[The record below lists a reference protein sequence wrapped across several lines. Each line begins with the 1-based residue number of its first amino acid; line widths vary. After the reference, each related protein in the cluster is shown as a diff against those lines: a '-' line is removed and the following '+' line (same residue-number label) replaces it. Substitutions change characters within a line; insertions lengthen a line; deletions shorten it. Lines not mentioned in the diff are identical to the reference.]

1 MSRTLLARLLV
12 AVIIGLLLGVTV
24 GKSMERDVAKGKSLT
39 MKEYIEDFDNHRKD
53 LTKGDMALGYAIL
66 IVTLMVMVLIGLYEV
81 LVFAMDKLLGLF
93 DRRRE
98 LTQQPGTPPP
108 W

>member
-1 MSRTLLARLLV
+1 
-12 AVIIGLLLGVTV
+12 
-24 GKSMERDVAKGKSLT
+24 
-39 MKEYIEDFDNHRKD
+39 
-53 LTKGDMALGYAIL
+53 
-66 IVTLMVMVLIGLYEV
+66 MVMVLIGLYEV